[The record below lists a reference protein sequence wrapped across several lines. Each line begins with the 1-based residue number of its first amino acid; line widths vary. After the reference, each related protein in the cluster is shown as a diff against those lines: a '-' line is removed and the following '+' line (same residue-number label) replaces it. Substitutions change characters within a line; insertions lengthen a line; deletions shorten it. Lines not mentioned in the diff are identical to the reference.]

1 MGKHSQY
8 RFHVEDPVCFE
19 QSLLFSIEHG
29 HANDRQGDWVSTAFW
44 YQTGRTL
51 PLPDVGSFADREPYG
66 FGGLE
71 RWPGKDRREL
81 PQ

>member
-1 MGKHSQY
+1 M
-8 RFHVEDPVCFE
+8 EDPVCFE

-66 FGGLE
+66 FVGLE